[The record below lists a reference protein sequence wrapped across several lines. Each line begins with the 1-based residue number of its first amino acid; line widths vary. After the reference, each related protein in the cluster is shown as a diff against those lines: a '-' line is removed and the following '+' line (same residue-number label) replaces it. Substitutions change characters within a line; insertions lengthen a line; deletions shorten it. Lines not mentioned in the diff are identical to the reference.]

1 MSNSVQLVILIGFAA
16 IVAGVVS
23 VGFAYEDFAGLII
36 VGLGILILAIIL
48 IPRLLP
54 KRDRRFLL
62 NLAILGFIAKIA
74 GSLSKLGITEGIWGF
89 SDAQRYHN
97 AGTQI
102 SAAIRDL
109 DISASLAL
117 VDSGTTAGTRFTE
130 YLQNISPGLFMRGW
144 DQPSTAGTWCSL
156 SWRS

>member
-74 GSLSKLGITEGIWGF
+74 GSL
-89 SDAQRYHN
+89 
-97 AGTQI
+97 
-102 SAAIRDL
+102 
-109 DISASLAL
+109 
-117 VDSGTTAGTRFTE
+117 TARARKIE
-130 YLQNISPGLFMRGW
+130 
-144 DQPSTAGTWCSL
+144 TW
-156 SWRS
+156 R